1 METICTEKKLYFLT
15 YILICLFSLTMLI
28 EEKSEDV
35 KFSQQNQ
42 LKNLQYL
49 SIEDSTEATDTA

>member
-1 METICTEKKLYFLT
+1 
-15 YILICLFSLTMLI
+15 MLI

-49 SIEDSTEATDTA
+49 SIDESTEATDTA